1 MGNINKTAIAQIRL
15 VNDKVI
21 GYITLQ
27 EKDNTNTII
36 SGRLTG
42 LSPGFHAIHIHE
54 KGNHL
59 QCCDKL
65 GDHYNPFN
73 KLHGGRT
80 IKDIFGN
87 EVINLNRHVG
97 DLGNI
102 KIESDGTCEFEFED
116 SLVKLSGEYNVIG
129 RSIVIHEN
137 KDDLGLTDNFSSKTT
152 GNSGKR
158 IAYGIIGYK

>member
-15 VNDKVI
+15 ANDNII
-21 GYITLQ
+21 GYITLN
-27 EKDNTNTII
+27 ETDNNNTII
-36 SGRLTG
+36 SGNLSG
-42 LSPGFHAIHIHE
+42 LIPGYHAIHIHE
-54 KGNHL
+54 KGNPIK
-59 QCCDKL
+59 CCDKL

-80 IKDIFGN
+80 FKNIFDK
-87 EVINLNRHVG
+87 EIINFDRHVG

-102 KIESDGTCEFEFED
+102 KVESDGTCKFKFED
-116 SLVKLSGEYNVIG
+116 TLVKLSGEYSVIG

-137 KDDLGLTDNFSSKTT
+137 EDDLGLSNHIDSKTT

-158 IAYGIIGYK
+158 IAYGIIGYQ